1 VGADGLIGIN
11 LNGAGLAEA
20 EVEATQWY
28 AEGMYTAGNFS
39 LGLSY
44 GEGSQ
49 DAVTTVLG
57 SSPDITNKLL
67 MGFTRYKI
75 TDNLTWIGELQNFE
89 SEGQANYQ
97 ALVLGMQ
104 LNF

>member
-1 VGADGLIGIN
+1 
-11 LNGAGLAEA
+11 
-20 EVEATQWY
+20 
-28 AEGMYTAGNFS
+28 MYTAGKFS
-39 LGLSY
+39 VGASY

-49 DAVTTVLG
+49 DANETVLG

-67 MGFTRYKI
+67 MGFTRYKV

-89 SEGQANYQ
+89 SEDQANYK

>member
-1 VGADGLIGIN
+1 
-11 LNGAGLAEA
+11 
-20 EVEATQWY
+20 
-28 AEGMYTAGNFS
+28 
-39 LGLSY
+39 
-44 GEGSQ
+44 
-49 DAVTTVLG
+49 
-57 SSPDITNKLL
+57 
-67 MGFTRYKI
+67 MGFTRYKM